1 VENSEWNCILTKEGN
16 SNFILNFMKFGMSNY
31 NLNTEAFF
39 NDLSVQLEKDEEFK
53 LKIQQEIG
61 TLLLNLKI
69 RKYFCDENI
78 IEENNLISV
87 FTSRIS
93 KIILPQIDDDQSLN
107 SILNT
112 LFYDKKYLNWIQKV
126 DQDLW
131 RKVIVHFDLN
141 QESSIKLWIEQL
153 EDVAT
158 ILMNRIKGGYCDS
171 ELLRYMPTPLYN
183 QGIFNTLES
192 YVKQISEKK
201 DFSIPFTNIEELVH
215 ECDQYLSDILM
226 QKDQKGISLKI
237 TLKVNRL
244 KEQLKRLKDVLNLLY
259 LNQTSDASELVS
271 FIITYIIQLYAPKNY
286 IREQLSN
293 NLNLVTFMATYHN
306 GQTGENYITKTKLG
320 YYKMIESSSMGG
332 FIVAIL
338 CFFKLYISS
347 CQLSPFIEA
356 MGYSLN
362 YAIGFSA
369 IYLLKFT
376 LATKQPAMTAAN
388 IARTFAQG
396 NDEIQTKQFT
406 ILFSRLSRSQFVAF
420 IGNVLMSFLIATSI
434 FIILKHVF
442 HLEVVSQEKATKWFE
457 ETSFPYFEI
466 FWYAAIAGVFLFIS
480 GLSSGLFINRL
491 RYSNVINRLYH
502 HPVLKMSLSISRRKK
517 IVQWFEKNAG
527 GLFGNI
533 VLGFL
538 LGFAFLIGK
547 FLGIPFDI
555 RHITFQAGNFAIAIG
570 GLGYN
575 ITNIEL
581 IKGFVFIFGI
591 GFFNFIV
598 SFTLSLILAL
608 KANRIPLKLMFPILK
623 AVLQNFIK
631 QPFYYFYPPSR
642 KKEL

>member
-1 VENSEWNCILTKEGN
+1 MEYSEWNYILTKEGN

-39 NDLSVQLEKDEEFK
+39 NDLSIQLEKDEEFK

-61 TLLLNLKI
+61 ALLLNLKI

-93 KIILPQIDDDQSLN
+93 KIILPQIDDAQSLN

-158 ILMNRIKGGYCDS
+158 ILMDRIKGGYCDS

>member
-158 ILMNRIKGGYCDS
+158 ILMDRIKGGYCDS

>member
-1 VENSEWNCILTKEGN
+1 
-16 SNFILNFMKFGMSNY
+16 
-31 NLNTEAFF
+31 
-39 NDLSVQLEKDEEFK
+39 
-53 LKIQQEIG
+53 
-61 TLLLNLKI
+61 
-69 RKYFCDENI
+69 
-78 IEENNLISV
+78 
-87 FTSRIS
+87 
-93 KIILPQIDDDQSLN
+93 
-107 SILNT
+107 
-112 LFYDKKYLNWIQKV
+112 
-126 DQDLW
+126 
-131 RKVIVHFDLN
+131 
-141 QESSIKLWIEQL
+141 
-153 EDVAT
+153 
-158 ILMNRIKGGYCDS
+158 
-171 ELLRYMPTPLYN
+171 
-183 QGIFNTLES
+183 
-192 YVKQISEKK
+192 VKQISEKK

>member
-61 TLLLNLKI
+61 TLLLSLKI

-158 ILMNRIKGGYCDS
+158 ILMDRIKGGYCDS

>member
-1 VENSEWNCILTKEGN
+1 MENSEWNCILTKEGN

-61 TLLLNLKI
+61 ALLLNLKI

-78 IEENNLISV
+78 IEENNLFSV
-87 FTSRIS
+87 FTSRVS

-112 LFYDKKYLNWIQKV
+112 SFYDKKYLNWIKKV

-158 ILMNRIKGGYCDS
+158 ILMDRIKGGYCDS
-171 ELLRYMPTPLYN
+171 ELLRYIPTPLYN

-201 DFSIPFTNIEELVH
+201 DFSILFTNIEELIH
-215 ECDQYLSDILM
+215 KCDQYLSDILM

-244 KEQLKRLKDVLNLLY
+244 KEQFKRLKDVLNLLY
-259 LNQTSDASELVS
+259 LNQTSDASEFIS

-396 NDEIQTKQFT
+396 NDQLQTKQFT

-491 RYSNVINRLYH
+491 RYSNVFNRLYH
-502 HPVLKMSLSISRRKK
+502 HPVLRMSFSVSQRKK
-517 IVQWFEKNAG
+517 IAQWFEKNAG

-533 VLGFL
+533 ILGFL
-538 LGFAFLIGK
+538 LGFAFLVGK
-547 FLGIPFDI
+547 FIGVPFDI

-575 ITNIEL
+575 ISNIEL

-623 AVLQNFIK
+623 AVLQNFVK

>member
-1 VENSEWNCILTKEGN
+1 MEYSEWNYILTKEGN

-31 NLNTEAFF
+31 NLSTEAFF
-39 NDLSVQLEKDEEFK
+39 NDLSIQLEKDEEFK

-61 TLLLNLKI
+61 ALLLNLKI

-158 ILMNRIKGGYCDS
+158 ILMDRIKGGYCDS

-623 AVLQNFIK
+623 AVLQNFVK

>member
-1 VENSEWNCILTKEGN
+1 MENSEWNCILTKEGN

-158 ILMNRIKGGYCDS
+158 ILMDRIKGGYCDS

>member
-1 VENSEWNCILTKEGN
+1 MEYSEWNYILTKEGN

-39 NDLSVQLEKDEEFK
+39 NDLSIQLEKDEEFK

-61 TLLLNLKI
+61 ALLLNLKI

-158 ILMNRIKGGYCDS
+158 ILMDRIKGGYCDS

-623 AVLQNFIK
+623 AVLQNFVK

>member
-1 VENSEWNCILTKEGN
+1 MEDSEWNYILTKEGN
-16 SNFILNFMKFGMSNY
+16 SNFILNFIKFGMSNY
-31 NLNTEAFF
+31 NLNTEAFY
-39 NDLSVQLEKDEEFK
+39 NDLSIQLEKDEEFK

-61 TLLLNLKI
+61 ALLLNLKI

-93 KIILPQIDDDQSLN
+93 KIVLPQIDDDQSLN

-158 ILMNRIKGGYCDS
+158 ILMDRIKGGYCDS

-396 NDEIQTKQFT
+396 NDQLQTKQFT

-575 ITNIEL
+575 ISYIEL

-591 GFFNFIV
+591 GFFNFFV

-623 AVLQNFIK
+623 AVLQNFVK

-642 KKEL
+642 KKE

>member
-1 VENSEWNCILTKEGN
+1 
-16 SNFILNFMKFGMSNY
+16 
-31 NLNTEAFF
+31 
-39 NDLSVQLEKDEEFK
+39 
-53 LKIQQEIG
+53 
-61 TLLLNLKI
+61 
-69 RKYFCDENI
+69 
-78 IEENNLISV
+78 
-87 FTSRIS
+87 
-93 KIILPQIDDDQSLN
+93 
-107 SILNT
+107 
-112 LFYDKKYLNWIQKV
+112 
-126 DQDLW
+126 
-131 RKVIVHFDLN
+131 
-141 QESSIKLWIEQL
+141 
-153 EDVAT
+153 
-158 ILMNRIKGGYCDS
+158 
-171 ELLRYMPTPLYN
+171 
-183 QGIFNTLES
+183 
-192 YVKQISEKK
+192 
-201 DFSIPFTNIEELVH
+201 
-215 ECDQYLSDILM
+215 
-226 QKDQKGISLKI
+226 
-237 TLKVNRL
+237 
-244 KEQLKRLKDVLNLLY
+244 
-259 LNQTSDASELVS
+259 
-271 FIITYIIQLYAPKNY
+271 
-286 IREQLSN
+286 
-293 NLNLVTFMATYHN
+293 
-306 GQTGENYITKTKLG
+306 
-320 YYKMIESSSMGG
+320 
-332 FIVAIL
+332 
-338 CFFKLYISS
+338 
-347 CQLSPFIEA
+347 
-356 MGYSLN
+356 
-362 YAIGFSA
+362 
-369 IYLLKFT
+369 
-376 LATKQPAMTAAN
+376 MTAAN

>member
-1 VENSEWNCILTKEGN
+1 MEYSEWNYILTKEGN

-31 NLNTEAFF
+31 NLSTEAFF
-39 NDLSVQLEKDEEFK
+39 NDLSIQLEKDEEFK

-61 TLLLNLKI
+61 ALLLNLKI

-158 ILMNRIKGGYCDS
+158 ILMDRIKGGYCDS

-259 LNQTSDASELVS
+259 LNQTSNASELVS

-306 GQTGENYITKTKLG
+306 GRTGENYITKTKLG

-332 FIVAIL
+332 LIVAIL

-466 FWYAAIAGVFLFIS
+466 FWYAASAGVFLFIS

-623 AVLQNFIK
+623 AVLQNFVK

>member
-1 VENSEWNCILTKEGN
+1 MEYSEWNYILTKEGN

-31 NLNTEAFF
+31 NLSTEAFF
-39 NDLSVQLEKDEEFK
+39 NDLSIQLEKDEEFK

-61 TLLLNLKI
+61 ALLLNLKI

-158 ILMNRIKGGYCDS
+158 ILMDRIKGGYCDS

>member
-1 VENSEWNCILTKEGN
+1 VEYSEWNYILTKEGN

-39 NDLSVQLEKDEEFK
+39 NDLSIQLEKDEEFK

-61 TLLLNLKI
+61 ALLLNLKI

-158 ILMNRIKGGYCDS
+158 ILMDRIKGGYCDS

-623 AVLQNFIK
+623 AVLQNFVK

>member
-1 VENSEWNCILTKEGN
+1 MENSEWNCILTKEGN

-61 TLLLNLKI
+61 TLLLSLKI

-158 ILMNRIKGGYCDS
+158 ILMDRIKGGYCDS

>member
-61 TLLLNLKI
+61 ALLLNLKI

-158 ILMNRIKGGYCDS
+158 ILMDRIKGGYCDS

>member
-1 VENSEWNCILTKEGN
+1 VEYSEWNYILTKEGN

-31 NLNTEAFF
+31 NLSTEAFF
-39 NDLSVQLEKDEEFK
+39 NDLSIQLEKDEEFK

-61 TLLLNLKI
+61 ALLLNLKI

-158 ILMNRIKGGYCDS
+158 ILMDRIKGGYCDS

-623 AVLQNFIK
+623 AVLQNFVK

>member
-1 VENSEWNCILTKEGN
+1 VDNSDWSRILKKEGN
-16 SNFILNFMKFGMSNY
+16 SNFILNFVKFGMLNY
-31 NLNTEAFF
+31 NFNTETFF
-39 NDLSVQLEKDEEFK
+39 NDLSIQLENDFDFK
-53 LKIQQEIG
+53 HKIENEISE
-61 TLLLNLKI
+61 LFLNLKI

-87 FTSRIS
+87 LTNRIS

-107 SILNT
+107 SILNA
-112 LFYDKKYLNWIQKV
+112 LFYEKKYLNWIQKV
-126 DQDLW
+126 DQAQW
-131 RKVIVHFDLN
+131 IKVINHFDVKNERSL
-141 QESSIKLWIEQL
+141 KLWIEQL

-158 ILMNRIKGGYCDS
+158 IIMDRIKGGYCDS
-171 ELLRYMPTPLYN
+171 ELLRYMPTPMYN
-183 QGIFNTLES
+183 QGIFNKLES
-192 YVKQISEKK
+192 YVKQISEKH
-201 DFSIPFTNIEELVH
+201 DFSISLNNIVELVN

-226 QKDQKGISLKI
+226 QKDQKGISLRI

-259 LNQTSDASELVS
+259 YNKTSKPAEFIS
-271 FIITYIIQLYAPKNY
+271 FLIAYIVKLYAPKNY

-320 YYKMIESSSMGG
+320 YYKMIESASMGG
-332 FIVAIL
+332 LIVAIL

-362 YAIGFSA
+362 YALGFSA
-369 IYLLKFT
+369 IYLFKYT

-396 NDEIQTKQFT
+396 KDEIQTKQFT

-420 IGNVLMSFLIATSI
+420 IGNVFMSFLIATSI
-434 FIILKHVF
+434 FIVLKHVF
-442 HLEVVSQEKATKWFE
+442 NLEVLSQEKAMKWFQ
-457 ETSFPYFEI
+457 ETSMPYIEI

-480 GLSSGLFINRL
+480 GLSSGLFINRI
-491 RYSNVINRLYH
+491 RYSNVVNRLYH
-502 HPVLKMSLSISRRKK
+502 HPVLKMSFSASRRKT

-538 LGFAFLIGK
+538 LGFAFLVGK
-547 FLGIPFDI
+547 FIGIPFDI

-570 GLGYN
+570 GLGYRLS
-575 ITNIEL
+575 IYEL
-581 IKGFVFIFGI
+581 TKGFVFIFGI

>member
-1 VENSEWNCILTKEGN
+1 MEYSEWNYILTKEGN

-39 NDLSVQLEKDEEFK
+39 NDLSIQLEKDEEFK

-61 TLLLNLKI
+61 ALLLNLKI

-158 ILMNRIKGGYCDS
+158 ILMDRIKGGYCDS

>member
-1 VENSEWNCILTKEGN
+1 VEYSEWNYILTKEGN

-39 NDLSVQLEKDEEFK
+39 NDLSIQLEKDEEFK

-61 TLLLNLKI
+61 ALLLNLKI

-158 ILMNRIKGGYCDS
+158 ILMDRIKGGYCDS

>member
-1 VENSEWNCILTKEGN
+1 MENSEWNCILTKEGN

-61 TLLLNLKI
+61 ALLLNLKI

-158 ILMNRIKGGYCDS
+158 ILMDRIKGGYCDS